1 MRFLRAW
8 IAAIVL
14 SLIGYLLFLAV
25 DLAYPPLRLFGTMTQ
40 LLGIPRLF
48 QLVHQ
53 IFGLGQGGKIFAFT
67 GVSVLWLGGL
77 TLLGG
82 LWRGQISGLMVFV
95 LMLIFTPWYV
105 ALGYGVAFWL
115 LLDGVNALLAPRRA
129 GAGGNTGGDTISDT
143 SGSVVS
149 PIAGPPVKLAPARRT
164 PAADLRG
171 AGRVVTAP
179 DSARRTTT
187 ALLAAGGAVVAAGGL
202 SALFGSGGETAS
214 AAAVITPGGPLPFG
228 VTPVSQWYYVS
239 KNLEPFDPKVDGTK
253 WRLKVSG
260 LVRTPQSLSLQDLK
274 KFTPVTDE
282 RTLACISN
290 PVGGP
295 LISNGVWVGFRLS
308 ELLKAAGVQG
318 GAKYLIWEAADGY
331 TESLPLGRALEDD
344 ILLVHTLNGAP
355 LNVKH
360 GFPLRVLIPGR
371 YGMKQP
377 RWITGIRLTDT
388 DEPGYWVKRGWSKAA
403 EVELLSRIDEP
414 AEISPQMKAGVASAI
429 RGIAFFG
436 DKPITK
442 VEVTTDG
449 GKTWTAA
456 RLVTPRTRYAWTPWE
471 MPFTPAAGVYQIAVR
486 AFSGSTVQK
495 VADADALPEGA
506 TGYHHFIVNV
516 S

>member
-8 IAAIVL
+8 IAAVVL
-14 SLIGYLLFLAV
+14 SALGYLLFVLSGL
-25 DLAYPPLRLFGTMTQ
+25 DYPPLRLFGVLTQ
-40 LLGIPRLF
+40 LLGIPKLF

-67 GVSVLWLGGL
+67 GVSILWLGGL

-82 LWRGQISGLMVFV
+82 LWRGQIAGLITFV
-95 LMLIFTPWYV
+95 LMLVFTPWYV

-115 LLDGVNALLAPRRA
+115 ILDGVNALLAPRARRDGRDGGDQTSGELLVTGNVRA
-129 GAGGNTGGDTISDT
+129 GRPNQT
-143 SGSVVS
+143 
-149 PIAGPPVKLAPARRT
+149 
-164 PAADLRG
+164 
-171 AGRVVTAP
+171 
-179 DSARRTTT
+179 RRTTT
-187 ALLAAGGAVVAAGGL
+187 ALLAAGGAVVAGGGL
-202 SALFGSGGETAS
+202 AGLFRSGG
-214 AAAVITPGGPLPFG
+214 AAAPAVASVTPGGRLPFG

-260 LVRTPQSLSLQDLK
+260 LVRTPQSLSLSDLK
-274 KFTPVTDE
+274 KFAPVRDE

-295 LISNGVWVGFRLS
+295 LLSNGIWEGFRLS
-308 ELLKAAGVQG
+308 ELLKAAGVQP
-318 GAKYLIWEAADGY
+318 GARYLIWEAADGY

-344 ILLVHTLNGAP
+344 VLLVHSLNGEP

-377 RWITGIRLTDT
+377 RWITGIRLTEA
-388 DEPGYWVKRGWSKAA
+388 DEAGYWVKRGWSKTA
-403 EVELLSRIDEP
+403 EIELMSRIDEP
-414 AEISPQMKAGVASAI
+414 AEISPQMKAGAAGFI

-436 DKPITK
+436 DKPVTK

-456 RLVTPRTRYAWTPWE
+456 RLVAPRTKYAWTPWE
-471 MPFTPAAGVYQIAVR
+471 LPFTPAAGTYQVAVR
-486 AFSGSTVQK
+486 AHSGGTVQK
-495 VADADALPEGA
+495 DKEADALPEGA

>member
-8 IAAIVL
+8 IAAILL
-14 SLIGYLLFLAV
+14 SLIGYLLFVASGV
-25 DLAYPPLRLFGTMTQ
+25 AYPPLRLFGALTQ

-53 IFGLGQGGKIFAFT
+53 VFGLGQGGKIFAFT
-67 GVSVLWLGGL
+67 GVSLLWLGGL

-82 LWRGQISGLMVFV
+82 LWRGQISGLIAFV

-105 ALGYGVAFWL
+105 ALGYGIAFWL
-115 LLDGVNALLAPRRA
+115 ILDGVNALLAPKRMA
-129 GAGGNTGGDTISDT
+129 AVVPGQ
-143 SGSVVS
+143 VVS
-149 PIAGPPVKLAPARRT
+149 PIAGPPVTLGPVPDA
-164 PAADLRG
+164 RG
-171 AGRVVTAP
+171 AGRTITAP
-179 DSARRTTT
+179 DQTRRTTT
-187 ALLAAGGAVVAAGGL
+187 ALLAAGGAVVAGGGL
-202 SALFGSGGETAS
+202 TALFRDNGEAAAS
-214 AAAVITPGGPLPFG
+214 AVASVTPGGPLPFG
-228 VTPVSQWYYVS
+228 VTPVKDWYYVS
-239 KNLEPFDPKVDGTK
+239 KNLEPFDPKVNGST
-253 WRLKVSG
+253 WRLKVDG

-274 KFTPVTDE
+274 KFTPVRDE

-295 LISNGVWVGFRLS
+295 LISNGIWEGFRLS
-308 ELLKAAGVQG
+308 ELLKAAGVQS
-318 GAKYLIWEAADGY
+318 GAKYLLWEAADGY

-344 ILLVHTLNGAP
+344 ILLVHSLNGAP

-377 RWITGIRLTDT
+377 RWITRISLSAEDQ
-388 DEPGYWVKRGWSKAA
+388 PGYWVKRGWSKTA

-414 AEISPQMKAGVASAI
+414 AEISPQMKAGVASAL
-429 RGIAFFG
+429 RGVAFFG
-436 DKPITK
+436 GKPVTK

-449 GKTWTAA
+449 GKTWSSA
-456 RLVTPRTRYAWTPWE
+456 RLVAPRTQYAWTPWE
-471 MPFTPAAGVYQIAVR
+471 LPFTPAAGTYQVAVR
-486 AFSGSTVQK
+486 AYSGSTVQK
-495 VADADALPEGA
+495 DAEADALPEGA

>member
-8 IAAIVL
+8 IAAVVL
-14 SLIGYLLFLAV
+14 SLIGYLLFLASG
-25 DLAYPPLRLFGTMTQ
+25 LAYPPLRLFAEMTQ

-48 QLVHQ
+48 QIVHQ

-77 TLLGG
+77 TVLGG
-82 LWRGQISGLMVFV
+82 LWRGQISGLIVFV
-95 LMLIFTPWYV
+95 LMLVFTPWYV
-105 ALGYGVAFWL
+105 ALGYSMAFWL
-115 LLDGVNALLAPRRA
+115 LLDGVNLLLAPRKRA
-129 GAGGNTGGDTISDT
+129 IESRLPL
-143 SGSVVS
+143 GSS
-149 PIAGPPVKLAPARRT
+149 SSST
-164 PAADLRG
+164 Q
-171 AGRVVTAP
+171 P
-179 DSARRTTT
+179 DAARRTTT
-187 ALLAAGGAVVAAGGL
+187 TLLAAGGALVAAGGL
-202 SALFGSGGETAS
+202 TALFRSGGETAS

-260 LVRTPQSLSLQDLK
+260 LVRTPQDLSLQDLK

-295 LISNGVWVGFRLS
+295 LISNGVWQGFRLS

-344 ILLVHTLNGAP
+344 ILLVHTLNGQP

-388 DEPGYWVKRGWSKAA
+388 DEPGYWVKRGWSKTA

-414 AEISPQMKAGVASAI
+414 LEISPQMKAGVASNI

-449 GKTWTAA
+449 GKSWTAA
-456 RLVTPRTRYAWTPWE
+456 KLVTPRTKYAWTPWE
-471 MPFTPAAGVYQIAVR
+471 MPFTPAAGTYQVAVR
-486 AFSGSTVQK
+486 AYSGSTVQK

>member
-8 IAAIVL
+8 IAAVTL
-14 SLIGYLLFLAV
+14 SLIGYLLFLASG
-25 DLAYPPLRLFGTMTQ
+25 LAYPPLRLFAEMTQ
-40 LLGIPRLF
+40 LLGIPKLF
-48 QLVHQ
+48 QIVHQ

-77 TLLGG
+77 TVLGG
-82 LWRGQISGLMVFV
+82 LWRGQISGLIVFV
-95 LMLIFTPWYV
+95 LMLVFTPWYV
-105 ALGYGVAFWL
+105 ALGYSLAFWL
-115 LLDGVNALLAPRRA
+115 ILDAVTALLAPKRA
-129 GAGGNTGGDTISDT
+129 VIPGQ
-143 SGSVVS
+143 VVS
-149 PIAGPPVKLAPARRT
+149 PIAGPPVQLADVP
-164 PAADLRG
+164 DNRG
-171 AGRVVTAP
+171 AGRIVTAP
-179 DSARRTTT
+179 DKRAPDQTRRATTT
-187 ALLAAGGAVVAAGGL
+187 LLAAGGAVVAAGGL
-202 SALFGSGGETAS
+202 GALFRSGGETAS
-214 AAAVITPGGPLPFG
+214 AAVITPGGPLPFG
-228 VTPVSQWYYVS
+228 VTAVKDWYYVS
-239 KNLEPFDPKVDGTK
+239 KNLEPFDPKVDGRK

-260 LVRTPQSLSLQDLK
+260 LVRTPQNLSLSDLK
-274 KFTPVTDE
+274 KFTAVTDE

-295 LISNGVWVGFRLS
+295 LISNGVWQGFRLS
-308 ELLKAAGVQG
+308 ELLKAAGVQS

-377 RWITGIRLTDT
+377 RWITGIRLTET
-388 DEPGYWVKRGWSKAA
+388 DEPGYWVKRGWSKTA

-414 AEISPQMKAGVASAI
+414 LEISPQMKAGVASAI

-436 DKPITK
+436 GKPITR

-449 GKTWTAA
+449 GKNWAAA
-456 RLVTPRTRYAWTPWE
+456 RLIAPRTRYAWTPWE
-471 MPFTPAAGVYQIAVR
+471 LPFTPAAGVYQIAVR
-486 AFSGSTVQK
+486 AYSGSTTQK
-495 VADADALPEGA
+495 VAEADALPEGA

>member
-8 IAAIVL
+8 IVAVL
-14 SLIGYLLFLAV
+14 LSALGYVLFTATGSDASAV
-25 DLAYPPLRLFGTMTQ
+25 AYPPLRLFGVLTQ
-40 LLGIPRLF
+40 LLGIPKLF

-77 TLLGG
+77 TVLGG
-82 LWRGQISGLMVFV
+82 LWRGQIAGLITFV
-95 LMLIFTPWYV
+95 LMLVFTPWYV
-105 ALGYGVAFWL
+105 ALGYAIAFWL
-115 LLDGVNALLAPRRA
+115 LLDGVNALLRPRLPVGEPSPGDLLVTGPVRPAQPDA
-129 GAGGNTGGDTISDT
+129 G
-143 SGSVVS
+143 
-149 PIAGPPVKLAPARRT
+149 
-164 PAADLRG
+164 
-171 AGRVVTAP
+171 
-179 DSARRTTT
+179 RRTTT
-187 ALLAAGGAVVAAGGL
+187 AVLAAGGAVVAAGGL
-202 SALFGSGGETAS
+202 TALFKGGGGTA
-214 AAAVITPGGPLPFG
+214 AAPAVITPGGPLPFG
-228 VTPVSQWYYVS
+228 VTPVEQWYYVS

-260 LVRTPQSLSLQDLK
+260 LVRTPQSLSLADLK
-274 KFTPVTDE
+274 KFTAITDE

-308 ELLKAAGVQG
+308 ELLKAAGVQS

-344 ILLVHTLNGAP
+344 VLLVHTLNGQP

-377 RWITGIRLTDT
+377 RWITGIRLTAN

-403 EVELLSRIDEP
+403 EVELLSRIDQP
-414 AEISPQMKAGVASAI
+414 AEISPLMKAGEASFL

-436 DKPITK
+436 DQPITK

-449 GKTWTAA
+449 GKTWKDA
-456 RLVTPRTRYAWTPWE
+456 RLIAPRTKYAWTPWE
-471 MPFTPAAGVYQIAVR
+471 LPWTPAAGAYGVAVR
-486 AFSGSTVQK
+486 AYSGATVQK
-495 VADADALPEGA
+495 SPDADALPEGA

>member
-14 SLIGYLLFLAV
+14 SLIGYLLFLASG
-25 DLAYPPLRLFGTMTQ
+25 LAYPPLRLFGEMTQ
-40 LLGIPRLF
+40 LLGIPKLF
-48 QLVHQ
+48 QIVHQ

-77 TLLGG
+77 TVLGG
-82 LWRGQISGLMVFV
+82 LWRGQISGLIVFV

-105 ALGYGVAFWL
+105 ALGYSMAFWL
-115 LLDGVNALLAPRRA
+115 LLDGVNMLLAPRRRA
-129 GAGGNTGGDTISDT
+129 IESRLPLGSSSSNTQ
-143 SGSVVS
+143 
-149 PIAGPPVKLAPARRT
+149 
-164 PAADLRG
+164 
-171 AGRVVTAP
+171 P
-179 DSARRTTT
+179 DAARRTTT

-202 SALFGSGGETAS
+202 TALFRSGGETAS

-239 KNLEPFDPKVDGTK
+239 KNLEPFDPKVDGAK

-295 LISNGVWVGFRLS
+295 LISNGVWQGFRLS
-308 ELLKAAGVQG
+308 ELLKAAGVVN

-388 DEPGYWVKRGWSKAA
+388 DEPGYWVKRGWSKTA

-414 AEISPQMKAGVASAI
+414 LEISPQMKAGVASAL

-436 DKPITK
+436 DQPITK

-449 GKTWTAA
+449 GKSWTAA
-456 RLVTPRTRYAWTPWE
+456 RLVAPRTKYAWTPWE
-471 MPFTPAAGVYQIAVR
+471 MPFTPAAGTYQVAVR
-486 AFSGSTVQK
+486 AYSGNTVQK

>member
-14 SLIGYLLFLAV
+14 SLIGYLLFVAAG
-25 DLAYPPLRLFGTMTQ
+25 LAYPPLRLFGVLTQ

-53 IFGLGQGGKIFAFT
+53 VFGLGQGGKIFAFT
-67 GVSVLWLGGL
+67 GVSILWLGGL
-77 TLLGG
+77 TVLGG
-82 LWRGQISGLMVFV
+82 LWRGQISGLIAFV
-95 LMLIFTPWYV
+95 LMLVFVPWYV

-115 LLDGVNALLAPRRA
+115 ILDGVNALL
-129 GAGGNTGGDTISDT
+129 G
-143 SGSVVS
+143 
-149 PIAGPPVKLAPARRT
+149 ARRT
-164 PAADLRG
+164 AAPDAPETRG
-171 AGRVVTAP
+171 EGRVVSAGP
-179 DSARRTTT
+179 DAARRTTT
-187 ALLAAGGAVVAAGGL
+187 ALLATGGAMVAAGGL
-202 SALFGSGGETAS
+202 TTLFRSGGEATP
-214 AAAVITPGGPLPFG
+214 AAAVITPGQPLPFG

-239 KNLEPFDPKVDGTK
+239 KNLEPFDPKVDAAK
-253 WRLKVSG
+253 WRLKVGG
-260 LVRTPQSLSLQDLK
+260 LVRTPLSLSLDDLK
-274 KFTPVTDE
+274 RFTPVTDE

-295 LISNGVWVGFRLS
+295 LISNGVWQGFRLS
-308 ELLKAAGVQG
+308 ELLRAAGVQG

-344 ILLVHTLNGAP
+344 VLLVHSLNGEP
-355 LNVKH
+355 LNQKH

-377 RWITGIRLTDT
+377 RWITGITLAAQDQ
-388 DEPGYWVKRGWSKAA
+388 PGYWVKRGWSKTA
-403 EVELLSRIDEP
+403 EIELLSRIDEP
-414 AEISPQMKAGVASAI
+414 PEISPLMKAGVPSAI

-436 DKPITK
+436 DRPITR

-449 GKTWTAA
+449 GKTWTDA
-456 RLVTPRTRYAWTPWE
+456 RLVAPRTRYAWTPWE
-471 MPFTPAAGVYQIAVR
+471 MPFTPAAGTYQVAVR
-486 AFSGSTVQK
+486 AYSGNVVQK
-495 VADADALPEGA
+495 EADADALPEGA

>member
-8 IAAIVL
+8 IAAVVL
-14 SLIGYLLFLAV
+14 SVIGYLLFVATG
-25 DLAYPPLRLFGTMTQ
+25 LAYPPLRLFGAMTQ
-40 LLGIPRLF
+40 LLGIPKLF
-48 QLVHQ
+48 QIVHQ

-67 GVSVLWLGGL
+67 GVSLLWLGGL

-82 LWRGQISGLMVFV
+82 LWRGQISGLIAFV

-105 ALGYGVAFWL
+105 ALGYSLAFWL
-115 LLDGVNALLAPRRA
+115 LLDGVNALLAPRRRA
-129 GAGGNTGGDTISDT
+129 IEGRLPLGSGT
-143 SGSVVS
+143 SSNQ
-149 PIAGPPVKLAPARRT
+149 
-164 PAADLRG
+164 
-171 AGRVVTAP
+171 P
-179 DSARRTTT
+179 DAARRTTT
-187 ALLAAGGAVVAAGGL
+187 ALLAAGGAVVAGGGL
-202 SALFGSGGETAS
+202 TALFRSGGEAVPATAT
-214 AAAVITPGGPLPFG
+214 ITPGGPLPFG
-228 VTPVSQWYYVS
+228 ITPVSQWYYVS
-239 KNLEPFDPKVDGTK
+239 KNLEPFDPRVDGAK

-274 KFTPVTDE
+274 KFAPVTDE

-295 LISNGVWVGFRLS
+295 LISNGIWQGFRLS
-308 ELLKAAGVQG
+308 ELLKAAGVAN

-388 DEPGYWVKRGWSKAA
+388 DEPGYWVKRGWSKTA

-414 AEISPQMKAGVASAI
+414 QEISPQMKAGVASAL
-429 RGIAFFG
+429 RGVAFFG
-436 DKPITK
+436 DKPVTK

-456 RLVTPRTRYAWTPWE
+456 RLVAPRTKYAWTAWE
-471 MPFTPAAGVYQIAVR
+471 MPFTPAAGTYQVAVR
-486 AFSGSTVQK
+486 AYSGSTVQK
-495 VADADALPEGA
+495 VAEADALPEGA

>member
-8 IAAIVL
+8 IAAVL
-14 SLIGYLLFLAV
+14 LSVLGYLLFVVTGSDSGAV
-25 DLAYPPLRLFGTMTQ
+25 AYPPLRLFGELTQ
-40 LLGIPRLF
+40 LLGIPKLF
-48 QLVHQ
+48 QIVHQ

-67 GVSVLWLGGL
+67 GVSLLWLGGL

-82 LWRGQISGLMVFV
+82 LWRGQIAGLIAFV

-105 ALGYGVAFWL
+105 ALGYGIAFWF
-115 LLDGVNALLAPRRA
+115 LLDGVNALLAPRSRAAVSDSSGAPSTVRA
-129 GAGGNTGGDTISDT
+129 G
-143 SGSVVS
+143 
-149 PIAGPPVKLAPARRT
+149 RT
-164 PAADLRG
+164 
-171 AGRVVTAP
+171 VTAP
-179 DSARRTTT
+179 AQPITGQPITGQPDAARRTTT
-187 ALLAAGGAVVAAGGL
+187 ALLAAGGAAIAGGGL
-202 SALFGSGGETAS
+202 TALFRSGGETAPS
-214 AAAVITPGGPLPFG
+214 SAVITPGGPLPFG
-228 VTPVSQWYYVS
+228 ITPVSQWYYVS
-239 KNLEPFDPKVDGTK
+239 KNLEPFDPKVDGVK

-260 LVRTPQSLSLQDLK
+260 MVRSPQSLTLADLK

-295 LISNGVWVGFRLS
+295 LLSNGVWQGFRLS

-344 ILLVHTLNGAP
+344 VLLVHSLNGQP

-377 RWITGIRLTDT
+377 RWITGIKLSAT

-403 EVELLSRIDEP
+403 EVELLSRIDQP
-414 AEISPQMKAGVASAI
+414 QEISPLMKAGEASFI

-436 DKPITK
+436 DQPITK
-442 VEVTTDG
+442 VEVTVDG
-449 GKTWTAA
+449 GKTWKAA
-456 RLVTPRTRYAWTPWE
+456 RLIAPRTKYAWTPWE
-471 MPFTPAAGVYQIAVR
+471 LPFTPTAGSYQVAVR
-486 AFSGSTVQK
+486 AFSGTVSQK
-495 VADADALPEGA
+495 EAEADALPEGA
-506 TGYHHFIVNV
+506 TGYHRFIVNV

>member
-8 IAAIVL
+8 IAAVVL
-14 SLIGYLLFLAV
+14 SLIGYLLFLASG
-25 DLAYPPLRLFGTMTQ
+25 LAYPPLRLFAEMTQ

-53 IFGLGQGGKIFAFT
+53 IFGLGQGGKVFAFT

-77 TLLGG
+77 TVLGG

-105 ALGYGVAFWL
+105 ALGYALAFWL
-115 LLDGVNALLAPRRA
+115 LLDGVNALLAPR
-129 GAGGNTGGDTISDT
+129 GSGTPGNTV
-143 SGSVVS
+143 GSVVS
-149 PIAGPPVKLAPARRT
+149 PIAGPPVQLAPARP
-164 PAADLRG
+164 PAPDSRG
-171 AGRVVTAP
+171 AGRVVTPP
-179 DSARRTTT
+179 DATRRTTT

-202 SALFGSGGETAS
+202 TALFRSGGETAS
-214 AAAVITPGGPLPFG
+214 AAVITPGGPLPFG

-239 KNLEPFDPKVDGTK
+239 KNLEPFDPKVDGAK

-260 LVRTPQSLSLQDLK
+260 LVRTPQNLSLQDLK

-295 LISNGVWVGFRLS
+295 LISNGVWQGFRLS
-308 ELLKAAGVQG
+308 ELLKAAGVVS

-388 DEPGYWVKRGWSKAA
+388 DEPGYWVKRGWSKTA

-414 AEISPQMKAGVASAI
+414 LEVSPQMKAGVASAI

-436 DKPITK
+436 DKPVTR

-449 GKTWTAA
+449 GKSWTAA
-456 RLVTPRTRYAWTPWE
+456 RLVAPRTRYAWTPWE
-471 MPFTPAAGVYQIAVR
+471 LPFTPAAGVYQIAVR
-486 AFSGSTVQK
+486 AYSGSTMQK

>member
-8 IAAIVL
+8 IAAVLL
-14 SLIGYLLFLAV
+14 SLLGYLLFVVTGSDSEAV
-25 DLAYPPLRLFGTMTQ
+25 AYPPLRLFGELTQ

-48 QLVHQ
+48 QIVHQ

-67 GVSVLWLGGL
+67 GVSLLWLGGL
-77 TLLGG
+77 TVLGG
-82 LWRGQISGLMVFV
+82 LWRGQIAGLIAFV

-115 LLDGVNALLAPRRA
+115 LLDAVNALLAPRSRVASTSDASTTNTSTINTSTINTSTTVRA
-129 GAGGNTGGDTISDT
+129 G
-143 SGSVVS
+143 
-149 PIAGPPVKLAPARRT
+149 RT
-164 PAADLRG
+164 
-171 AGRVVTAP
+171 VTAP
-179 DSARRTTT
+179 AQPVLHQPDAARRTTT
-187 ALLAAGGAVVAAGGL
+187 ALLAAGGAAIAGGGL
-202 SALFGSGGETAS
+202 SALFRSGGETAP

-228 VTPVSQWYYVS
+228 VTPVNQWYYVS
-239 KNLEPFDPKVDGTK
+239 KNLEPFDPKVDGAK

-260 LVRTPQSLSLQDLK
+260 MVRNPQSLTLADLK
-274 KFTPVTDE
+274 KFAPITDE

-295 LISNGVWVGFRLS
+295 LLSNGVWQGFQLS
-308 ELLKAAGVQG
+308 ELLKAAGVVS

-344 ILLVHTLNGAP
+344 VLLVHSLNGQP

-377 RWITGIRLTDT
+377 RWITGIKLSAT
-388 DEPGYWVKRGWSKAA
+388 DEPGYWVKRGWSKTS
-403 EVELLSRIDEP
+403 EVELLSRIDQP
-414 AEISPQMKAGVASAI
+414 QEISPLMKAGEASFI

-436 DKPITK
+436 DQPITK
-442 VEVTTDG
+442 VEVTVDG
-449 GKTWTAA
+449 GKSWKSAKLIA
-456 RLVTPRTRYAWTPWE
+456 PRTKYAWTPWE
-471 MPFTPAAGVYQIAVR
+471 LPFTPTAGSYQVAVR
-486 AFSGSTVQK
+486 AFSGAVAQK
-495 VADADALPEGA
+495 EAEADALPEGA